1 MTGATRDLTRWNR
14 TGVTHFDYVD
24 GNAATFLEELRA
36 AMLAR
41 FLRGA
46 SGDARE
52 ADFWRTLFA
61 GDPADWPAALA
72 LKPDLDWPALMADFP
87 SAPETALLANR
98 RLLSAY
104 DARSGDYGLDIMRA
118 FARAAH
124 VLMGHTNAYANEG
137 YLRTAT
143 QWESLR
149 RLAAMV
155 GYHPTPP
162 ASAFTEVAL
171 IAAEE
176 PAAASLVDRGVAMKA
191 SPPQGGPALIFE
203 TLRPAW
209 VHPALNAMRAQGWDR
224 DTTLLTLGS
233 GVNWRVGRDPPPAVG
248 ELVVAEAA
256 GSARPATVA
265 ASTPGPD
272 GAASL
277 ALSGDIAGLD
287 WPGWNT
293 RLWTAPATI
302 LRPNFQAESGR
313 LVIETPNPAR
323 FQVDD
328 IVRIGVPRSTDLFLA
343 VEAVGPTALAF
354 RSMNTVSGPVS
365 LTPMTQFR
373 GVSAGFIE
381 AQETVQSLYFNR
393 AGAVVEVPRNNT
405 VILPNDLTTDRGKRT
420 ANGHTTGRVLGFR
433 FPTDYA
439 GERGFGLVGG
449 ETSVPG
455 VALGPG
461 PSIPGLPADAPATF
475 AFPGKPPKEL
485 AVGAHFVARYE
496 SQLSALRVAGVRTE
510 PDRYFVQFNRV
521 PDRPTGVRPDELEFH
536 GPFRRQLRSVE
547 FDRSRDPAVGGGG
560 VVIFAGVPAA
570 AADLLTPGRPLIV
583 EDQSDP
589 PRAPAR
595 AAIVSTGWDATR
607 TVLTV
612 VLDADA
618 PAFAGFRKGWTVFR
632 GNTVTTGHG
641 ESLGPKVIGSGNG
654 EALVQTFNIPL
665 EDVSFIP
672 STASDTGYAPDIE
685 VQVAGRIWE
694 MRDLADPTAEGA
706 EAYSPALAD
715 DGTLDLHFRRR
726 LTTGVDNV
734 VVTRHRTGS
743 GLAGNAVGPYSFEK
757 PIDKHAVVTAIVQPF
772 AAAGGAERE
781 PVADIRTNA
790 PGRLA
795 ANDRAVS
802 LEDFARLARRNAA
815 VWQAHAALVLAPGRE
830 QVVTLTIV
838 PATADQ
844 TAPPQLTPALETA
857 LEAYFEARTLP
868 NVRVRFQPFVP
879 VRVRVTIGSLAID
892 SAHYPSDRVKDAVRE
907 ALLARFS
914 LKRRS
919 LGQGLFIGEVLAAI
933 DGVTG
938 VLNSTATLSL
948 AQPAL
953 APATLAGS
961 QTLDQQA
968 AGTFRALHP
977 APDQVAYLAAP
988 TDIVLE
994 QS

>member
-1 MTGATRDLTRWNR
+1 MTGTTRDLTRWNR

-24 GNAATFLEELRA
+24 GNAATFLEDLRT

-72 LKPDLDWPALMADFP
+72 LRPDLDWPALMADFP
-87 SAPETALLANR
+87 SEPETALLANR
-98 RLLSAY
+98 RLLAAY
-104 DARSGDYGLDIMRA
+104 DAKASDYGLDIMRA

-124 VLMGHTNAYANEG
+124 VLMGHANAYANEG

-143 QWESLR
+143 QWESVR

-155 GYHPTPP
+155 SYHPTPP
-162 ASAFTEVAL
+162 ASAFTEIAL
-171 IAAEE
+171 IAAED
-176 PAAASLVDRGVAMKA
+176 PPAASLVDRGVAMKA

-209 VHPALNAMRAQGWDR
+209 VHPLLNAMRAQGWDQ

-233 GVNWRVGRDPPPAVG
+233 GVNWLVGRDPPPAVG
-248 ELVVAEAA
+248 ELVVAEAGGVGRA
-256 GSARPATVA
+256 ATVA
-265 ASTPGPD
+265 HSVRGVEGVAGV
-272 GAASL
+272 
-277 ALSGDIAGLD
+277 GLD
-287 WPGWNT
+287 GDVSSHSWPAWNT
-293 RLWTAPATI
+293 RLWTSPANI
-302 LRPNFQAESGR
+302 LRPSLQYEYGR
-313 LVIETPNPAR
+313 LVVETANTTR
-323 FQVDD
+323 FRSGD
-328 IVRIGVPRSTDLFLA
+328 IVKLAANGREYFLI
-343 VEAVGPTALAF
+343 VEATTATEIAF
-354 RSMNTVSGPVS
+354 RTMESINGAVS
-365 LTPMTQFR
+365 LTPMTPFVATGYDWFVDTQPSVVR
-373 GVSAGFIE
+373 V
-381 AQETVQSLYFNR
+381 YFNR
-393 AGAVVEVPRNNT
+393 SNTVTVVEKSDEIVVIGGTRRHGRRMSNNASNG
-405 VILPNDLTTDRGKRT
+405 VLMAYRYPTDRL
-420 ANGHTTGRVLGFR
+420 N
-433 FPTDYA
+433 
-439 GERGFGLVGG
+439 ERAFGLTGA
-449 ETSVPG
+449 ETAVPG
-455 VALGPG
+455 RALGQ
-461 PSIPGLPADAPATF
+461 SA
-475 AFPGKPPKEL
+475 AFPGQPPGAPTFVFLGKPPKEL
-485 AVGAHFVARYE
+485 AVGDHFVARCDA
-496 SQLSALRVAGVRTE
+496 LLTPLRVAAVRTE
-510 PDRYFVQFNRV
+510 PDRYFILFNQL
-521 PDRPTGVRPDELEFH
+521 PARPTGVPPEWLEFH
-536 GPFRRQLRSVE
+536 GPMKRSFRPVD
-547 FDRSRDPAVGGGG
+547 FDRSREPAVGGGG
-560 VVIFAGVPAA
+560 VVIFDAIPPA

-583 EDQSDP
+583 EDESVDP
-589 PRAPAR
+589 RPPAR
-595 AAIVSTGWDATR
+595 AAIVSTSWNAAR

-632 GNTVTTGHG
+632 GNTVAAGHG

-654 EALVQTFNIPL
+654 EASAQTFNIPL
-665 EDVSFIP
+665 DDISFVP
-672 STASDTGYAPDIE
+672 STGSDSGYAPDIE

-743 GLAGNAVGPYSFEK
+743 GLAGNAVAPYSFEK
-757 PIDKHAVVTAIVQPF
+757 PIDKHALVTAIVQPF
-772 AAAGGAERE
+772 AASGGAERE

-815 VWQAHAALVLAPGRE
+815 VWQARAALVLAPGRE

-838 PATADQ
+838 PAGGGVLTAALQ
-844 TAPPQLTPALETA
+844 TALS
-857 LEAYFEARTLP
+857 AYFGARALP
-868 NVRVRFQPFVP
+868 NTRVQFQAFTPVP
-879 VRVRVTIGSLAID
+879 VRVTITSLRID
-892 SAHYPSDRVKDAVRE
+892 EAHYPSDRVKDAVRE
-907 ALLARFS
+907 ALLGRFS
-914 LKRRS
+914 LKRRD
-919 LGQGLFIGEVLAAI
+919 LGQGLFIGEILAAI

-938 VLNSTATLSL
+938 VINSTATLTL
-948 AQPAL
+948 AQPAF
-953 APATLAGS
+953 APATLGAS

-968 AGTFRALHP
+968 AGAFRALHP